1 MGAPDDPSAVTQ
13 ADGRVI
19 GVEGLSV
26 VDASIMPT
34 IPRANTFVPVVM
46 VAERAADLIVAR
58 DK

>member
-1 MGAPDDPSAVTQ
+1 MGSADDPSVVTH

-34 IPRANTFVPVVM
+34 IPRANTFVPVLM

>member
-1 MGAPDDPSAVTQ
+1 MGLPDDPSAVTQ

-19 GVEGLSV
+19 GVDGLSV

-34 IPRANTFVPVVM
+34 IPRANTFVPVLM
-46 VAERAADLIVAR
+46 VAERAANLIVAR